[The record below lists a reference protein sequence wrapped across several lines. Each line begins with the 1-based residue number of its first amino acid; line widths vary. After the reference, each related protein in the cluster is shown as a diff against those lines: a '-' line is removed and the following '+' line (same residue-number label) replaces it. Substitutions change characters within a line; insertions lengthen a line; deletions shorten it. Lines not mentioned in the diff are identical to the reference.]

1 LSGRCSKEEAFERY
15 VSRLRGMRVSVILFG
30 SRARGDATAASDY
43 DLLIVKEDRAL
54 SVAPHL
60 LEPMLDAT
68 VVEVCLNE
76 LEERACESSL
86 VLAAVLEGKLI
97 LDNLGIRRRLEEL
110 RSELVRRG
118 ASVDARGV
126 RFPVGV

>member
-1 LSGRCSKEEAFERY
+1 
-15 VSRLRGMRVSVILFG
+15 MRVSVILFG

-43 DLLIVKEDRAL
+43 DLLVVKEDRAL
-54 SVAPHL
+54 NVAPHL
-60 LEPMLDAT
+60 IEPMLDGT
-68 VVEVCLNE
+68 VVEVSVDE
-76 LEERACESSL
+76 LEERACESL
-86 VLAAVLEGKLI
+86 VVLAALLEGKLV

-126 RFPVGV
+126 RFPVAG

>member
-1 LSGRCSKEEAFERY
+1 LSVRCSKEEAFERY

-68 VVEVCLNE
+68 VVEVCLDE

-86 VLAAVLEGKLI
+86 VLAAVLEGMLI

-126 RFPVGV
+126 RFPVNV